1 MSESCCDGKGN
12 RLILACAGAANTGQL
27 TYRLALELTKEG
39 QGELFCLA
47 GIGAHLSGFVTSA
60 RDVDDML
67 VLDGCELVCARKNLE
82 QVDIVA
88 RNHFIMTDL
97 GVKKEHGKAPTARQ
111 AAKVKAAI
119 LDALPDQGKIVLPL
133 APLEG
138 SVR

>member
-1 MSESCCDGKGN
+1 MTESCCDGKSN

-47 GIGAHLSGFVTSA
+47 GIGAHLSGFVISA
-60 RDVDDML
+60 RDADDML
-67 VLDGCELVCARKNLE
+67 VLDGCGIACAQKNLE

-97 GVKKEHGKAPTARQ
+97 GVNKEHGKAPTARQ
-111 AAKVKAAI
+111 AAKVKARI
-119 LDALPDQGKIVLPL
+119 LESLPAPHRTALPM
-133 APLEG
+133 APKKA
-138 SVR
+138 SR